1 MEITHKLL
9 QGILNPIEETVRKA
23 SDAIMEVYK
32 KDTFEKETKSDGSP
46 VTEADNAA
54 NKIILDSLEL
64 ITPDIPVISEETF
77 NKHEQNPNVPYWLVD
92 PLDGTREFI
101 NKSKEFTV
109 NIALIQNGSAIFGI
123 VGAPATLEIW
133 HGSIFNVSK
142 ALPIESDSENKRLRV
157 VMSKSHQ
164 TEADKNLLKLL
175 NNKNIDFQVVEKGSS
190 LKLCALAD
198 NKADI
203 YPRFGPTSE
212 WDIAAGNAVLSGSG
226 GSVSLL
232 SSGMPLPY
240 NKEDTILNS
249 PFVACRNQDIK
260 DRYFPI
266 LSEYFKKL
274 V

>member
-1 MEITHKLL
+1 MKITHKLL
-9 QGILNPIEETVRKA
+9 QDILNPIEETVRKA

-32 KDTFEKETKSDGSP
+32 KDTFEKEIKSDGSP

-64 ITPDIPVISEETF
+64 ITPNIPVISEETF
-77 NKHEQNPNVPYWLVD
+77 NKHEQNPDVPYWLVD

-101 NKSKEFTV
+101 NKSEEFTV

-123 VGAPATLEIW
+123 VGAPATSEIW
-133 HGSIFNVSK
+133 YGSIFDKSK
-142 ALPIESDSENKRLRV
+142 ALSKEPDGGNKKLRV

-175 NNKNIDFQVVEKGSS
+175 NNKNIDYQVVEKGSS

-198 NKADI
+198 DQADI

-212 WDIAAGNAVLSGSG
+212 WDIAAGNAVLVGSG

-232 SSGMPLPY
+232 DSGMPLPY
-240 NKEDTILNS
+240 NKQDTILNS

>member
-9 QGILNPIEETVRKA
+9 QDILNPIEETVRKA
-23 SDAIMEVYK
+23 SDAIMGVYK
-32 KDTFEKETKSDGSP
+32 KDTFEKEIKSDGSP

-64 ITPDIPVISEETF
+64 ITPNIPVISEETF
-77 NKHEQNPNVPYWLVD
+77 NKHEQNPDVPYWLVD

-101 NKSKEFTV
+101 NKSEEFTV

-123 VGAPATLEIW
+123 VGAPATSEIW
-133 HGSIFNVSK
+133 HGSIFDESK
-142 ALPIESDSENKRLRV
+142 TLSKEPDGGNKKLRV

-175 NNKNIDFQVVEKGSS
+175 NNKNIDYQVVEKGSS

-198 NKADI
+198 DQADI

-212 WDIAAGNAVLSGSG
+212 WDIAAGNAVLVGSG

-232 SSGMPLPY
+232 DSGMPLPY
-240 NKEDTILNS
+240 NKQDTILNS
-249 PFVACRNQDIK
+249 PFVACRNQEIK

>member
-9 QGILNPIEETVRKA
+9 QDILNPIEETVRKA

-32 KDTFEKETKSDGSP
+32 KDTFEKEIKSDGSP

-64 ITPDIPVISEETF
+64 ITPNIPVISEETF
-77 NKHEQNPNVPYWLVD
+77 NKHEQNPDVPYWLVD

-101 NKSKEFTV
+101 NKSEEFTV

-123 VGAPATLEIW
+123 VGAPATSEIW
-133 HGSIFNVSK
+133 HGSIFDESK
-142 ALPIESDSENKRLRV
+142 ALSKEPDGGNKKLRV

-175 NNKNIDFQVVEKGSS
+175 NNKNIDYQVVEKGSS

-198 NKADI
+198 DQADI

-212 WDIAAGNAVLSGSG
+212 WDIAAGNAVLVGYG

-232 SSGMPLPY
+232 DSGMPLPY
-240 NKEDTILNS
+240 NKQDTILNS
-249 PFVACRNQDIK
+249 PFVACRNQEIK

>member
-1 MEITHKLL
+1 MKITHKLL
-9 QGILNPIEETVRKA
+9 QDILNPIEETVRKA

-32 KDTFEKETKSDGSP
+32 KDMFEKEIKLDGSP

-64 ITPDIPVISEETF
+64 ITPNIPVISEETF
-77 NKHEQNPNVPYWLVD
+77 NKHEQNPDVPYWLVD

-101 NKSKEFTV
+101 NKSEEFTV

-123 VGAPATLEIW
+123 VGAPATSEIW
-133 HGSIFNVSK
+133 YGSIFDKSK
-142 ALPIESDSENKRLRV
+142 ALSKEPDGGNKKLRV

-175 NNKNIDFQVVEKGSS
+175 NNKNIDYQVVEKGSS

-198 NKADI
+198 DQADI

-212 WDIAAGNAVLSGSG
+212 WDIAAGNAVLVGSG

-232 SSGMPLPY
+232 DSGMPLPY
-240 NKEDTILNS
+240 NKQDTILNS
-249 PFVACRNQDIK
+249 SFVACRNQQIK

>member
-9 QGILNPIEETVRKA
+9 QDILNPIEETVRKA

-32 KDTFEKETKSDGSP
+32 KDTFEKEIKSDGSP
-46 VTEADNAA
+46 VTEADKAA

-64 ITPDIPVISEETF
+64 ITPNIPVISEETF
-77 NKHEQNPNVPYWLVD
+77 NKHEQNPDVPYWLVD

-101 NKSKEFTV
+101 NKSEEFTV

-123 VGAPATLEIW
+123 VGAPATSEIW
-133 HGSIFNVSK
+133 HGSIFDESK
-142 ALPIESDSENKRLRV
+142 ALSTEPDGGNKKLRV

-175 NNKNIDFQVVEKGSS
+175 NNKNIDYQVVEKGSS

-198 NKADI
+198 DQADI

-212 WDIAAGNAVLSGSG
+212 WDIAAGNAVLVGSG

-232 SSGMPLPY
+232 DSGMPLPY
-240 NKEDTILNS
+240 NKQDTILNS
-249 PFVACRNQDIK
+249 PFIACRNQEIK

>member
-1 MEITHKLL
+1 MKITHELL
-9 QGILNPIEETVRKA
+9 SSILNPITETVRIA

-32 KDTFEKETKSDGSP
+32 KDTFNQEIKSDGSP

-54 NKIILDSLEL
+54 NKIIIDALNK
-64 ITPDIPVISEETF
+64 ITPQIPVLSEETYHKDQKNF
-77 NKHEQNPNVPYWLVD
+77 DIPYWLVD

-109 NIALIQNGSAIFGI
+109 NIALIEDGSAIFGI
-123 VGAPATLEIW
+123 VGAPATSNVW
-133 HGSIFNVSK
+133 HGSIYD
-142 ALPIESDSENKRLRV
+142 SDKNLSGTSDAEINTLRI

-164 TEADKNLLKLL
+164 TDADRNLLSLFKSL
-175 NNKNIDFQVVEKGSS
+175 NIDYEVVEKGSS

-198 NKADI
+198 NQADI

-226 GSVSLL
+226 GIVSLL
-232 SSGMPLPY
+232 SSGKPLPY

-249 PFVACRNQDIK
+249 PFIACRNQDIH
-260 DRYFPI
+260 DRFFPI
-266 LSEYFKKL
+266 LSEYHKKL

>member
-9 QGILNPIEETVRKA
+9 QDILNPIEETVRKA

-54 NKIILDSLEL
+54 NRIILDSLDL
-64 ITPDIPVISEETF
+64 ITPNIPVISEETF
-77 NKHEQNPNVPYWLVD
+77 NKHEQNPDVPYWLVD

-133 HGSIFNVSK
+133 HGSIFDEPK
-142 ALPIESDSENKRLRV
+142 ALPIESDGENNRLRV

-175 NNKNIDFQVVEKGSS
+175 NNQNIDYQVVEKGSS

-198 NKADI
+198 NQADI

-212 WDIAAGNAVLSGSG
+212 WDIAAGNAVLLGSG
-226 GSVSLL
+226 GTVSLL
-232 SSGMPLPY
+232 DSGMPLPY
-240 NKEDTILNS
+240 NKDDTILNS
-249 PFVACRNQDIK
+249 PFVACRNQYIK

>member
-133 HGSIFNVSK
+133 HGAIFNESK
-142 ALPIESDSENKRLRV
+142 ALPIESDSENQRLRV

-175 NNKNIDFQVVEKGSS
+175 NNKNIDYQVVEKGSS

-232 SSGMPLPY
+232 GSGMPLPY

>member
-9 QGILNPIEETVRKA
+9 QDILNPIEETVRKA

-32 KDTFEKETKSDGSP
+32 KDTFEKEIKSDGSP

-64 ITPDIPVISEETF
+64 ITPNIPVISEETF
-77 NKHEQNPNVPYWLVD
+77 NKHEQNPDVPYWLVD

-101 NKSKEFTV
+101 NKSEEFTV

-123 VGAPATLEIW
+123 VGAPATSEIW
-133 HGSIFNVSK
+133 HGSIFDESK
-142 ALPIESDSENKRLRV
+142 ALSKEPDGGNKKLRV

-175 NNKNIDFQVVEKGSS
+175 NNKNIDYQVVEKGSS

-198 NKADI
+198 DQADI

-212 WDIAAGNAVLSGSG
+212 WDIAAGNAVLVGSG

-232 SSGMPLPY
+232 DSGMPLPY
-240 NKEDTILNS
+240 NKQDTILNS
-249 PFVACRNQDIK
+249 PFVACRNQEIK

>member
-9 QGILNPIEETVRKA
+9 QDILNPIEETVRKA

-54 NKIILDSLEL
+54 NKIILDSLAL
-64 ITPDIPVISEETF
+64 ITPNIPVISEETF

-164 TEADKNLLKLL
+164 TDADKNLLKLL
-175 NNKNIDFQVVEKGSS
+175 NNQNIDYQVVEKGSS

>member
-109 NIALIQNGSAIFGI
+109 NIALIENGSAIFGI

-175 NNKNIDFQVVEKGSS
+175 NNKNIDYQVVEKGSS

-232 SSGMPLPY
+232 GSGMPLPY

>member
-9 QGILNPIEETVRKA
+9 QDILNPIEETVRKA
-23 SDAIMEVYK
+23 SDAIMGVYK
-32 KDTFEKETKSDGSP
+32 KDTFEKEIKSDGSP

-64 ITPDIPVISEETF
+64 ITPNIPVISEETF
-77 NKHEQNPNVPYWLVD
+77 NKHEQNPDVPYWLVD

-101 NKSKEFTV
+101 NKSEEFTV

-123 VGAPATLEIW
+123 VGAPATSEIW
-133 HGSIFNVSK
+133 HGSIFDESK
-142 ALPIESDSENKRLRV
+142 ALSKEPDGGNKKLRV

-175 NNKNIDFQVVEKGSS
+175 NNKNIDYQVVEKGSS

-198 NKADI
+198 DQADI

-212 WDIAAGNAVLSGSG
+212 WDIAAGNAVLVGSG

-232 SSGMPLPY
+232 DSGMPLPY
-240 NKEDTILNS
+240 NKQDTILNS
-249 PFVACRNQDIK
+249 PFVACRNQEIK

>member
-1 MEITHKLL
+1 MEITHKFL
-9 QGILNPIEETVRKA
+9 QDILNPIEETVRKA

-32 KDTFEKETKSDGSP
+32 KDTFEKEIKSDGSP

-77 NKHEQNPNVPYWLVD
+77 NKHEQNPDVPYWLVD

-101 NKSKEFTV
+101 NKSEEFTV

-123 VGAPATLEIW
+123 VGAPATSEIW
-133 HGSIFNVSK
+133 HGSIFDESK
-142 ALPIESDSENKRLRV
+142 ALSKEPDGGNKKLRV

-175 NNKNIDFQVVEKGSS
+175 NNKNIDYQVVEKGSS

-198 NKADI
+198 DQADI

-212 WDIAAGNAVLSGSG
+212 WDIAAGNAVLVGSG

-232 SSGMPLPY
+232 DSGMPLPY
-240 NKEDTILNS
+240 NKQDTILNS
-249 PFVACRNQDIK
+249 PFVACRNQEIK

>member
-9 QGILNPIEETVRKA
+9 QDILNPIEETVRKA

-32 KDTFEKETKSDGSP
+32 KDTFEKEIKSDGSP

-64 ITPDIPVISEETF
+64 ITPNIPVISEETF
-77 NKHEQNPNVPYWLVD
+77 NKHEQNPDVPYWLVD

-101 NKSKEFTV
+101 NKSEEFTV

-123 VGAPATLEIW
+123 VGAPATSEIW
-133 HGSIFNVSK
+133 HGSIFDESK
-142 ALPIESDSENKRLRV
+142 ALSKEPDGGNKKLRV

-175 NNKNIDFQVVEKGSS
+175 NNKNIDYQVVEKGSS

-198 NKADI
+198 DQADI

-212 WDIAAGNAVLSGSG
+212 WDIAAGNAVLVGSG

-232 SSGMPLPY
+232 DSGMPLPY
-240 NKEDTILNS
+240 NKQDTILNS

>member
-9 QGILNPIEETVRKA
+9 QDILNPIEETVRKA

-32 KDTFEKETKSDGSP
+32 KDTFEKEIKSDGSP

-77 NKHEQNPNVPYWLVD
+77 NKHEQNPDVPYWLVD

-101 NKSKEFTV
+101 NKSEEFTV

-123 VGAPATLEIW
+123 VGAPATSEIW
-133 HGSIFNVSK
+133 HGSIFDESK
-142 ALPIESDSENKRLRV
+142 ALSKEPDGGNKKLRV

-175 NNKNIDFQVVEKGSS
+175 NNKNIDYQVVEKGSS

-198 NKADI
+198 DQADI

-212 WDIAAGNAVLSGSG
+212 WDIAAGNAVLVGSG

-232 SSGMPLPY
+232 DSGMPLPY
-240 NKEDTILNS
+240 NKQDTILNS
-249 PFVACRNQDIK
+249 PFVACRNQEIK

>member
-9 QGILNPIEETVRKA
+9 QDILNPIEETVRKA

-54 NKIILDSLEL
+54 NRIILDSLDL
-64 ITPDIPVISEETF
+64 ITPNIPVISEETF
-77 NKHEQNPNVPYWLVD
+77 NKHEQNPDVPYWLVD

-133 HGSIFNVSK
+133 HGSIFDEPK
-142 ALPIESDSENKRLRV
+142 ALPIESDGENKRLRV

-175 NNKNIDFQVVEKGSS
+175 NNQNIDYQVVEKGSS

-198 NKADI
+198 NQADI

-212 WDIAAGNAVLSGSG
+212 WDIAAGNAVLLGSG
-226 GSVSLL
+226 GTVSLL
-232 SSGMPLPY
+232 DSGMPLPY
-240 NKEDTILNS
+240 NKDDTIRNS
-249 PFVACRNQDIK
+249 PFVACRNQYIK

>member
-9 QGILNPIEETVRKA
+9 QDILNPIEETVRKA

-32 KDTFEKETKSDGSP
+32 KDTFEKEIKSDGSP

-64 ITPDIPVISEETF
+64 ITPNIPVISEETF
-77 NKHEQNPNVPYWLVD
+77 NKYEQNPDVPYWLVD

-101 NKSKEFTV
+101 NKSEEFTV

-123 VGAPATLEIW
+123 VGAPATSEIW
-133 HGSIFNVSK
+133 HGSIFDESK
-142 ALPIESDSENKRLRV
+142 ALFKEPDGGNKKLRV

-175 NNKNIDFQVVEKGSS
+175 NNKNIDYQVVEKGSS

-198 NKADI
+198 DQADI

-212 WDIAAGNAVLSGSG
+212 WDIAAGNAVLVGSG

-232 SSGMPLPY
+232 DSGMPLPY
-240 NKEDTILNS
+240 NKQGTILNS
-249 PFVACRNQDIK
+249 PFVACRNQEIK